1 MKYVEAEAALSATE
15 RATVNA
21 HLSACPSCH
30 EEAAMVRAMGA
41 LLRTRGPVALPVHT
55 PAPDLWDRIE
65 GRIVSEQRES
75 RRAVSLRPVLLFAP
89 AFAAIIVAV
98 VLMPKQNSVPTSSS
112 SPVKEEAIALTTF
125 KKTTPMVAMNEAG
138 TTRSLVV
145 ASPSTKPVT
154 DVMKMKSGNQEQAA
168 RRTTMVAAM
177 GRQVGATTSARPRT
191 QSTGIALAFN
201 AELKPRNK
209 KKIPLVAQN
218 SLQSEAIITI
228 VDVAATPTPTL
239 VASART
245 SAPEP
250 RPVVPDADEHTR
262 SFALSDLGRNPIT
275 VVESDPG
282 TGVTSAAYTAPPV
295 TDTMIRQRQRRG
307 LFGGYGAGSA
317 AIATLPATSGT
328 GTGSGSSSP
337 W

>member
-1 MKYVEAEAALSATE
+1 
-15 RATVNA
+15 
-21 HLSACPSCH
+21 
-30 EEAAMVRAMGA
+30 MVRAMGTF
-41 LLRTRGPVALPVHT
+41 LRTRGPVAVPAHT

-89 AFAAIIVAV
+89 ALAAIIVAV
-98 VLMPKQNSVPTSSS
+98 VLMPKQDSLSTPSSS
-112 SPVKEEAIALTTF
+112 AAKEETIALATF
-125 KKTTPMVAMNEAG
+125 ADAKKLTPMVAMDEAG

-145 ASPSTKPVT
+145 ASPSEKSAA
-154 DVMKMKSGNQEQAA
+154 DVMKMKSGNLEQVA
-168 RRTTMVAAM
+168 RRKTMVAAM

-218 SLQSEAIITI
+218 SLQSETIITI

-250 RPVVPDADEHTR
+250 RPVAPDASENGR
-262 SFALSDLGRNPIT
+262 RFALADSAHNPIT

-317 AIATLPATSGT
+317 AIATLPATGGT